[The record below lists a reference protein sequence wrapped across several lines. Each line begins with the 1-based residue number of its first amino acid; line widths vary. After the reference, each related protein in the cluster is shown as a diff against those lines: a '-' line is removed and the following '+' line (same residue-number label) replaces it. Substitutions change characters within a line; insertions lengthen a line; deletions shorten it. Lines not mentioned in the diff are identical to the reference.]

1 MNNPEKRREAV
12 SEPSPALKPADAKHC
27 YQCDGQFGL
36 IRHRANRKQFCSK
49 RCVEKYRA
57 GTELKMPL
65 IREWRDYFTRKR

>member
-1 MNNPEKRREAV
+1 MNKPEKRREAV
-12 SEPSPALKPADAKHC
+12 PEPSPALRPTDAKRC

-36 IRHRANRKQFCSK
+36 IRHGANRKQFCSK

-57 GTELKMPL
+57 GIELKMPL